1 MDSKAATSGEGGL
14 GLEFGQYLQ
23 GLFAFLKKK
32 MDTATFVE
40 GQKEIFS
47 LERFV
52 MLGLD
57 QDDSDDAKVIHH

>member
-1 MDSKAATSGEGGL
+1 
-14 GLEFGQYLQ
+14 
-23 GLFAFLKKK
+23 

-57 QDDSDDAKVIHH
+57 QDDSDDAKVINH